1 MLNLIP
7 WKSPPQVE
15 EPRVPLTAFR
25 RDMDRL
31 FDRFLGEFWGDSDGF
46 FADPVRMEVFETDDE
61 IHVRAEVPGIDPK
74 DLNIQLVGDVLVLS
88 GEKKEEEQRG
98 ARTYSERSY
107 GAFRRSLRLSTPVD
121 ADHVKAE
128 HRHGV
133 VMIQLTKS
141 ESVRPKRIQIKS
153 S

>member
-7 WKSPPQVE
+7 WKSLPRVE
-15 EPRVPLTAFR
+15 EPRVPLAAFR

-31 FDRFLGEFWGDSDGF
+31 FGRFWGDAEGF
-46 FADPVRMEVFETDDE
+46 FADSVRMEVFETDDE
-61 IHVRAEVPGIDPK
+61 IQVRAEVPGIDPK

-128 HRHGV
+128 HRNGV

-153 S
+153 N

>member
-1 MLNLIP
+1 
-7 WKSPPQVE
+7 
-15 EPRVPLTAFR
+15 
-25 RDMDRL
+25 
-31 FDRFLGEFWGDSDGF
+31 
-46 FADPVRMEVFETDDE
+46 MEVFETDDE

-74 DLNIQLVGDVLVLS
+74 DLNIQLVGDMLVLS
-88 GEKKEEEQRG
+88 GEKKEEEEQRG

-107 GAFRRSLRLSTPVD
+107 GAFRRALRLSTPVD